1 MRAVPVI
8 VPVVFELVD
17 DDVVFR
23 TGTDPDVA
31 RAVTD
36 AVVAFETDDLG
47 PTDSPAWGVHVTGVA
62 RPIHAAGAPAT
73 FRLDSEIVSGWQI
86 GA

>member
-1 MRAVPVI
+1 MRAVPI
-8 VPVVFELVD
+8 IIPVTFDLVD

-23 TGTDPDVA
+23 TGPDADIA

-47 PTDSPAWGVHVTGVA
+47 AEQGPAWGVHVTGVA
-62 RPIHAAGAPAT
+62 RPIHLEGVPPT